1 MAENNEPKS
10 GLRTSEFWLCGLTAL
25 MSLLWGA
32 GVLDLSD
39 GATGQVNHWA
49 GILAGALSAL
59 GYGISRGLS
68 KQNPKK

>member
-1 MAENNEPKS
+1 
-10 GLRTSEFWLCGLTAL
+10 LCALTAL